1 MYGNN
6 STPKTSMQL
15 IAENSQQLRK
25 QLKMSREE
33 LAERSGVSYSSI
45 RKFESTGKISLESL
59 LKLAQVLN
67 RLEDFENLLRP
78 SDLEDKRTLFDV

>member
-1 MYGNN
+1 
-6 STPKTSMQL
+6 MQL
-15 IAENSQQLRK
+15 IAENSRQLRK

-45 RKFESTGKISLESL
+45 RKFESTGRISLESL

>member
-78 SDLEDKRTLFDV
+78 SDLEDKRTLFDI